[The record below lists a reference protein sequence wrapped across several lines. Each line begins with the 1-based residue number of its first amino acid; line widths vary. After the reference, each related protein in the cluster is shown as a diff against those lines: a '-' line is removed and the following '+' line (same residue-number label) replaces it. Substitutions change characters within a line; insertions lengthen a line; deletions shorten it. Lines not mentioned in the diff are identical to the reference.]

1 MTISFGK
8 GVKNK
13 EDLGKSVNLTVTDLG
28 LSDMAM
34 AVKLMVMI
42 SNDIAHITIAINP
55 NGGKPVM
62 SNQIK
67 WQNIKPFIVVGIVTD
82 IMLYNLLFV

>member
-1 MTISFGK
+1 VIWLAISY
-8 GVKNK
+8 
-13 EDLGKSVNLTVTDLG
+13 DS
-28 LSDMAM
+28 
-34 AVKLMVMI
+34 

-62 SNQIK
+62 SQITK

-82 IMLYNLLFV
+82 IKKVLYSTFYLFN